1 MFVLSRSGLSCL
13 VRSAVLRSAHSRYQ
27 HTDPMQHSSSA
38 ITSSD
43 DDDRL
48 FQDAFSSEHEDDAD
62 AFPFAIDDGDAD
74 ADGDAQQD
82 EAEHAGDEN
91 NDYEPLFPDDGE
103 IAANNQDDDTSKD
116 DNVGGTVKSEEANG
130 KEAAAAA
137 ATNSYGDALD
147 SSTAGREFSI
157 GEDEDEGDDAN
168 CEIGGGPPIEKDTS
182 SQVTLSSALL
192 DDVDLAEQNGG
203 PEDSHEKS
211 SPKEGLAPPT
221 PIQIAQ
227 TTSSGESWEPV
238 EDDGIS
244 MNNTVQYELL
254 PGLFAHLSDDA
265 VVGLHDVESYTQS
278 DTDANNNCQTFDV
291 IVSAKKACLGSG
303 SFLLG
308 GDVTSGDGYV
318 VTARDVAIR
327 AQLLKPRDAR
337 TEWDVVLRDLNV
349 SVSGGMELDPQAERT
364 QVVEFLAKFGCGSV
378 AKDDTDA
385 EVAPPQPT
393 MPARR
398 MTKEEWQVFLR
409 NVRED
414 KRATSNSSMEPVQEV
429 NRDAAEKIDFLIPNV
444 KVFDVSCQVSKEKTI
459 NFPQCSGTSTC
470 TLRTLLEY
478 YFRSILNTIDEE
490 GPSDGNSQL
499 DSRYSVADVTSV
511 KASIVGAAAG
521 AAVAGP
527 IGFLAGSYLGSQLGR
542 KHSGAVV
549 GATAGCL
556 FGPVGLIAGACV
568 GESRRNLNAGAS
580 TMPTSSFGQSTT
592 ATPGLASAA
601 ADHVASNKYEYA
613 GTAGVVA
620 GATAGSVAGPVGMV
634 AGAFLGSVS
643 ARKATENASSAA
655 AEISEREGRQGYRF
669 GDVTRGLVARGKEAR
684 GAGENGKYQF
694 GDLTRGL
701 FGGRKNG

>member
-1 MFVLSRSGLSCL
+1 
-13 VRSAVLRSAHSRYQ
+13 
-27 HTDPMQHSSSA
+27 MQHSSSA

-43 DDDRL
+43 DDDGL
-48 FQDAFSSEHEDDAD
+48 FQDAFSSEHEDDED

-74 ADGDAQQD
+74 GVAQQD
-82 EAEHAGDEN
+82 EAELAGDEN
-91 NDYEPLFPDDGE
+91 NNYKPLFPDDGE
-103 IAANNQDDDTSKD
+103 IAADNQDDDTSKSD
-116 DNVGGTVKSEEANG
+116 IVGGSVESEEANG
-130 KEAAAAA
+130 KEALA
-137 ATNSYGDALD
+137 ATNSSGDALD
-147 SSTAGREFSI
+147 SSTAGQEFSI
-157 GEDEDEGDDAN
+157 GEDEDEGDAEGDDAD
-168 CEIGGGPPIEKDTS
+168 CDISGAPPEKDS
-182 SQVTLSSALL
+182 SPQENPEKGPLELSSALL
-192 DDVDLAEQNGG
+192 HDVDLAEQNGL
-203 PEDSHEKS
+203 EDSHENS
-211 SPKEGLAPPT
+211 LPKEGLAPPT

-238 EDDGIS
+238 EDDGVS

-254 PGLFAHLSDDA
+254 PGQFAHLSDDA

-278 DTDANNNCQTFDV
+278 DADANNNCQTFDV
-291 IVSAKKACLGSG
+291 IVSAKEACLGGG

-327 AQLLKPRDAR
+327 AQLLKPRDSR
-337 TEWDVVLRDLNV
+337 DDWDVILRDLNL
-349 SVSGGMELDPQAERT
+349 SVSGGMELDPQADRA
-364 QVVEFLAKFGCGSV
+364 QVVEFLAKFGCGTV

-385 EVAPPQPT
+385 EVAPPQPN

-398 MTKEEWQVFLR
+398 MTKEEWQIFLH

-414 KRATSNSSMEPVQEV
+414 KRATSNSSVEPVQEG

-444 KVFDVSCQVSKEKTI
+444 KVFDVSCRVSKEKTI

-655 AEISEREGRQGYRF
+655 AEMSEREGRQGYRF

-684 GAGENGKYQF
+684 GAGQNGKYQF

-701 FGGRKNG
+701 FGGKKSG